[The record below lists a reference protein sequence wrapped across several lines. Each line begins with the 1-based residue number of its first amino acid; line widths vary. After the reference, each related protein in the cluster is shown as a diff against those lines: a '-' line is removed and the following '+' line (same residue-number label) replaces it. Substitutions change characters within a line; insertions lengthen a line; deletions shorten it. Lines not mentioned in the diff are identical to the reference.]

1 VSSKQDLSFSSA
13 SEIKSFINANKSG
26 PNMTSSNTDLQKYRE
41 MNLIDEEGNRTS
53 NSLSN
58 DIDQTT
64 VEFART
70 TAIQS
75 IMKGYNFFLNPILY
89 DGSTI

>member
-1 VSSKQDLSFSSA
+1 
-13 SEIKSFINANKSG
+13 
-26 PNMTSSNTDLQKYRE
+26 

-64 VEFART
+64 VEFARA

-75 IMKGYNFFLNPILY
+75 IMRGYNFFLNPVMY
-89 DGSTI
+89 DGSIV